1 MYIQTITYCKPI
13 MKAFI
18 VYPTYRIINN
28 SAYVYLFGRLE
39 NGESFLTISH
49 FQPYF
54 WIKKSELEKAKKI
67 AEKSGVAFETDKEKA
82 RNFNEEDV
90 VKIIL
95 NLPSDVP
102 KIRELLDAEKIECYE
117 ADVRFVY
124 RFMIDNEIKGVTTIK
139 GDYKKGNFV
148 NRIYENPS
156 FEPVSQTTH
165 SSTAQYEP
173 KLNVLSIDIETN
185 MDSTNKNCTNESSS
199 EIISISLY
207 SENYKKVL
215 IVYGISEEKK
225 KGKLKNA
232 VCFEDEKS
240 MLEYFKEKIQE
251 LDPDIITG
259 WNVIDFDFAVIRER
273 FKEHKIPFVLGRAEW
288 ESSLKIQQDF
298 FKESTADIAGR
309 QVLDGMAMLRSS
321 FIALEDY
328 KLETAAQ
335 SILGRG
341 KLIKGDNRG
350 AEVIKLYKTDPQKV
364 VDYNLE
370 DAKLVYD
377 ILEKKELVRLYI
389 HRSTLT
395 GMQLDRVSASIASL
409 DSMYLRETKKQ
420 GLVCPTS
427 KYGDKG
433 ERIKGG
439 FVRESSPGIYDYII
453 VLDFKSL
460 YPSIIRTF
468 NIDPYSFDAGNSINT
483 SAKKDEKGEKG
494 ERTDKEERGEIVAPN
509 KARFFKKTG
518 ILPSIIQ
525 YLWEM
530 RDKAKKKNDKIT
542 SNAIKISM
550 NCFSDDTQ
558 IMTSNGIKL
567 IKSVKEG
574 ELVYTFNPET
584 ENLELMPI
592 TKLYQYNYNSDLIKI
607 HTKHVDYLV
616 TPNHRF
622 LIHNGQDYLW
632 KEAEEMSKTLI
643 KGWLPCIN
651 KINGKKTDIF
661 DLKEKCKE
669 LGISYNIK
677 QHGLQKDR
685 KHSTIPQV
693 YFMRDWLKFLGW
705 YISEGHIYISTSKFY
720 QGKISWRGITHGIT
734 ITQQNIKYKKEII
747 NLFDKMGFKYSI
759 GKKTITISNE
769 IIAKVLLKEIGHGSH
784 KKRIPSWVFS
794 LDNSLLIN
802 LYEALMKGDGDADG
816 CRYSSVNKLLC
827 EDFIRLLIHI
837 GKKGYIY
844 EENGKYKI
852 YRILITTNRGKTP
865 YLSKYRNFG
874 RENYNRNVYCV
885 KVEPYHTIVAGR
897 NYKFN
902 ICGQSFYGALANP
915 VCRFFNLDM
924 ANAIT
929 SYGRYIVQETAKKVE
944 EMGYTVIYGDTD
956 SIFVESK
963 AKNVDEA
970 DVVGKKIEKSITE
983 YWKEVV
989 KDWYNLPSFLELQY
1003 EKVYRKFIMPKLRGV
1018 DVGAKKRYAGL
1029 LIIKDEKGN
1038 TTEKLEVVGMEFV
1051 RRDWTELAKVFQV
1064 ELLNRIFHN
1073 KEVSDYVITFV
1084 KDLKKGKYDGL
1095 LVYKKELRKGI
1106 DEYTKTTPPHVKAAR
1121 LLDKIDSTII
1131 EYVLTEKGPE
1141 PIQKLKSKIDYEHYA
1156 EKQLKPIADSIL
1168 VFFNQNFDDLISGK
1182 KQKSLFDY

>member
-1 MYIQTITYCKPI
+1 

-28 SAYVYLFGRLE
+28 NAYVYLFGRLE
-39 NGESFLTISH
+39 NGESFLTINH

-82 RNFNEEDV
+82 KNFDDDDV

-139 GDYKKGNFV
+139 GEYKKGNFV
-148 NRIYENPS
+148 NRIYENPR

-185 MDSTNKNCTNESSS
+185 MDSTNKNCTNNVSS

-207 SENYKKVL
+207 TENYKKVL
-215 IVYGISEEKK
+215 IIYNEKK

-232 VCFEDEKS
+232 MCFENEKA
-240 MLEYFKEKIQE
+240 MLEYFKEQIHE
-251 LDPDIITG
+251 IDPDIITG
-259 WNVIDFDFAVIRER
+259 WNVVDFDFSVIRER

-350 AEVIKLYKTDPQKV
+350 TEVMKLYKTDPQKV

-427 KYGDKG
+427 KYGDRG

-439 FVRESSPGIYDYII
+439 FVRESSPGIYDYVI

-468 NIDPYSFDAGNSINT
+468 NIDPFSFDSGAGTDT
-483 SAKKDEKGEKG
+483 STKKG
-494 ERTDKEERGEIVAPN
+494 ERGEIVAPN

-525 YLWEM
+525 YLWDM
-530 RDKAKKKNDKIT
+530 RDKAKKKKDKIT

-550 NCFSDDTQ
+550 N
-558 IMTSNGIKL
+558 
-567 IKSVKEG
+567 
-574 ELVYTFNPET
+574 
-584 ENLELMPI
+584 
-592 TKLYQYNYNSDLIKI
+592 
-607 HTKHVDYLV
+607 
-616 TPNHRF
+616 
-622 LIHNGQDYLW
+622 
-632 KEAEEMSKTLI
+632 
-643 KGWLPCIN
+643 
-651 KINGKKTDIF
+651 
-661 DLKEKCKE
+661 
-669 LGISYNIK
+669 
-677 QHGLQKDR
+677 
-685 KHSTIPQV
+685 
-693 YFMRDWLKFLGW
+693 
-705 YISEGHIYISTSKFY
+705 
-720 QGKISWRGITHGIT
+720 
-734 ITQQNIKYKKEII
+734 
-747 NLFDKMGFKYSI
+747 
-759 GKKTITISNE
+759 
-769 IIAKVLLKEIGHGSH
+769 
-784 KKRIPSWVFS
+784 
-794 LDNSLLIN
+794 
-802 LYEALMKGDGDADG
+802 
-816 CRYSSVNKLLC
+816 
-827 EDFIRLLIHI
+827 
-837 GKKGYIY
+837 
-844 EENGKYKI
+844 
-852 YRILITTNRGKTP
+852 
-865 YLSKYRNFG
+865 
-874 RENYNRNVYCV
+874 
-885 KVEPYHTIVAGR
+885 
-897 NYKFN
+897 
-902 ICGQSFYGALANP
+902 SFYGSLANP
-915 VCRFFNLDM
+915 FCRFFNLDI

-956 SIFVESK
+956 SIFVLSK
-963 AKNVDEA
+963 AKTLEDA
-970 DVVGKKIEKSITE
+970 DKTGKKIQDDITE
-983 YWKEVV
+983 FWAKTVKE
-989 KDWYNLPSFLELQY
+989 WYKMPSFLELQY

-1073 KEVSDYVITFV
+1073 KEVTDYVINFV
-1084 KDLKKGKYDGL
+1084 KDLKKGKYDEL

-1182 KQKSLFDY
+1182 KQTSLFDY

>member
-1 MYIQTITYCKPI
+1 

-28 SAYVYLFGRLE
+28 TAYVYLFGRLE
-39 NGESFLTISH
+39 NGESFLTINH

-54 WIKKSELEKAKKI
+54 WIKKSELDKAKKT
-67 AEKSGVAFETDKEKA
+67 ADKSNIPFETDKTGREKIK
-82 RNFNEEDV
+82 NFDDEEV

-102 KIRELLDAEKIECYE
+102 KLREQLDAEKIECYE

-139 GDYKKGNFV
+139 GEYKKGNFV
-148 NRIYENPS
+148 NRIYENPY
-156 FEPVSQTTH
+156 FEPVSQTIK
-165 SSTAQYEP
+165 YEP
-173 KLNVLSIDIETN
+173 NLNVLSIDIETSEN
-185 MDSTNKNCTNESSS
+185 AINKNCTNKTGTNKTENNKNESNKHEDNETSP

-207 SENYKKVL
+207 TENYKKVL
-215 IVYGISEEKK
+215 ITYDETK

-232 VCFEDEKS
+232 MCFDNEKA

-273 FKEHKIPFVLGRAEW
+273 FRVHNLPFVLGRAEW
-288 ESSLKIQQDF
+288 ESSLKIQHDF

-309 QVLDGMAMLRSS
+309 QVLDGMAMMRSS

-350 AEVIKLYKTDPQKV
+350 AEVMKLYKTEPQKV

-427 KYGDKG
+427 KYGERG

-439 FVRESSPGIYDYII
+439 FVRESSPGIYDYVI

-468 NIDPYSFDAGNSINT
+468 NIDPYSFDSGTDTIT
-483 SAKKDEKGEKG
+483 KKGEKG
-494 ERTDKEERGEIVAPN
+494 EIIAPN

-525 YLWEM
+525 YLWDM
-530 RDKAKKKNDKIT
+530 RDKAKKKKDKIT

-558 IMTSNGIKL
+558 ILTSNGIKL
-567 IKSVKEG
+567 IKSVKKG

-584 ENLELMPI
+584 ENLELMPV
-592 TKLYQYNYNSDLIKI
+592 TKLYKYNYNSYLIKL

-622 LIHNGQDYLW
+622 LIHNEYGYLW
-632 KEAEEMSKTLI
+632 KEAEEMSRTLI
-643 KGWLPCIN
+643 KGWLPSIN
-651 KINGKKTDIF
+651 KIEGQKTDIF

-669 LGISYNIK
+669 LGISYKIK

-685 KHSTIPQV
+685 KHSTISQV
-693 YFMRDWLKFLGW
+693 YFMSDWLQFLGW
-705 YISEGHIYISTSKFY
+705 YISEGHIYISTPRFY
-720 QGKISWRGITHGIT
+720 QGKVSWRGITHAIT
-734 ITQQNIKYKKEII
+734 ITQQNVKYRKEII
-747 NLFDKMGFKYSI
+747 NLFDRMGFKYSI
-759 GKKTITISNE
+759 GKKTVTISNE

-784 KKRIPSWVFS
+784 KKRIPQWVFS
-794 LDNSLLIN
+794 LDHSLLIHLHN
-802 LYEALMKGDGDADG
+802 TLMKGGCDADG
-816 CRYSSVNKLLC
+816 RRYSSVNKLLC

-837 GKKGYIY
+837 GKKGYIF
-844 EENGKYKI
+844 EEKGKSKI
-852 YRILITTNRGKTP
+852 YRTLITTNRGKAP
-865 YLSKYRNFG
+865 YLSKYRIFG
-874 RENYNRNVYCV
+874 REKYNRNVYCV
-885 KVEPYHTIVAGR
+885 EVEPYHTIVAGR
-897 NYKFN
+897 NYRFN
-902 ICGQSFYGALANP
+902 VCGQSFYGALANP
-915 VCRFFNLDM
+915 FCRFFNLDI

-956 SIFVESK
+956 SIFVLTKTKSLE
-963 AKNVDEA
+963 DA
-970 DVVGKKIEKSITE
+970 DKTGKKIQDEITE
-983 YWKEVV
+983 FWAKTVKE
-989 KDWYNLPSFLELQY
+989 WYKMPSFLELQY

-1029 LIIKDEKGN
+1029 IIKKDEHGKI
-1038 TTEKLEVVGMEFV
+1038 TEKLDFVGMEFV

-1064 ELLNRIFHN
+1064 ELLNRIFNN
-1073 KEVSDYVITFV
+1073 KEVSEYVINFV
-1084 KDLKKGKYDGL
+1084 KDLKKGKYDEL
-1095 LVYKKELRKGI
+1095 LVYKKELRKGV

-1141 PIQKLKSKIDYEHYA
+1141 PIQKLKSKIDYEHYT

-1182 KQKSLFDY
+1182 KQTSLFDY

>member
-1 MYIQTITYCKPI
+1 

-28 SAYVYLFGRLE
+28 TAYIYLFGRLE
-39 NGESFLTISH
+39 NGESFLTINH

-54 WIKKSELEKAKKI
+54 WIKKSEFEKAKKAADKFNI
-67 AEKSGVAFETDKEKA
+67 PFETDKTGREKDKTGGEKIK
-82 RNFNEEDV
+82 NFDDEEV

-102 KIRELLDAEKIECYE
+102 KLREQLDAEKIECYE

-148 NRIYENPS
+148 NRIYENPC
-156 FEPVSQTTH
+156 FEPVSQ
-165 SSTAQYEP
+165 SSASHAAQYEP
-173 KLNVLSIDIETN
+173 QLKVLSIDIETN
-185 MDSTNKNCTNESSS
+185 ENCINKNSTNQNEHNKNEKESNKKENNLTSP

-207 SENYKKVL
+207 TDNYKKVF
-215 IVYGISEEKK
+215 IVLDDKKVKFHNVKLHNAMCFDNEK
-225 KGKLKNA
+225 A
-232 VCFEDEKS
+232 
-240 MLEYFKEKIQE
+240 MLEYFKEQIQE

-259 WNVIDFDFAVIRER
+259 WNVVDFDFAVIRER
-273 FKEHKIPFVLGRAEW
+273 FKVHKIPFVLGRAEW

-309 QVLDGMAMLRSS
+309 QVLDGMAMMRSS

-350 AEVIKLYKTDPQKV
+350 AEVMKLYKTEPQKV

-377 ILEKKELVRLYI
+377 ILEKKELVKLYI

-409 DSMYLRETKKQ
+409 DSMYLRETKKR
-420 GLVCPTS
+420 GIVCPTS

-468 NIDPYSFDAGNSINT
+468 NIDPYSFDSGTDT
-483 SAKKDEKGEKG
+483 STKKGEK
-494 ERTDKEERGEIVAPN
+494 GEIVAPN

-530 RDKAKKKNDKIT
+530 RDKAKKKKDKIT
-542 SNAIKISM
+542 SNAIKITM
-550 NCFSDDTQ
+550 
-558 IMTSNGIKL
+558 
-567 IKSVKEG
+567 
-574 ELVYTFNPET
+574 
-584 ENLELMPI
+584 
-592 TKLYQYNYNSDLIKI
+592 
-607 HTKHVDYLV
+607 
-616 TPNHRF
+616 
-622 LIHNGQDYLW
+622 
-632 KEAEEMSKTLI
+632 
-643 KGWLPCIN
+643 
-651 KINGKKTDIF
+651 
-661 DLKEKCKE
+661 
-669 LGISYNIK
+669 
-677 QHGLQKDR
+677 
-685 KHSTIPQV
+685 
-693 YFMRDWLKFLGW
+693 
-705 YISEGHIYISTSKFY
+705 
-720 QGKISWRGITHGIT
+720 
-734 ITQQNIKYKKEII
+734 
-747 NLFDKMGFKYSI
+747 
-759 GKKTITISNE
+759 
-769 IIAKVLLKEIGHGSH
+769 
-784 KKRIPSWVFS
+784 
-794 LDNSLLIN
+794 NSL
-802 LYEALMKGDGDADG
+802 
-816 CRYSSVNKLLC
+816 
-827 EDFIRLLIHI
+827 
-837 GKKGYIY
+837 
-844 EENGKYKI
+844 
-852 YRILITTNRGKTP
+852 
-865 YLSKYRNFG
+865 
-874 RENYNRNVYCV
+874 
-885 KVEPYHTIVAGR
+885 
-897 NYKFN
+897 
-902 ICGQSFYGALANP
+902 YGSLANP

-956 SIFVESK
+956 SIFVLSK
-963 AKNVDEA
+963 AKSLEDA
-970 DVVGKKIEKSITE
+970 DKTGKKIQDEITE
-983 YWKEVV
+983 FWAKTVKE
-989 KDWYNLPSFLELQY
+989 WYKMPSYLELQY

-1029 LIIKDEKGN
+1029 LVVRDESTEQKGKI
-1038 TTEKLEVVGMEFV
+1038 TEKLDFVGMEFV

-1064 ELLNRIFHN
+1064 ELLNRIFNN
-1073 KEVSDYVITFV
+1073 KEVSEYVINFV
-1084 KDLKKGKYDGL
+1084 KDLKKGKYDKL
-1095 LVYKKELRKGI
+1095 LVYKKELRKGVN
-1106 DEYTKTTPPHVKAAR
+1106 EYTKTTPPHVKAAR

-1141 PIQKLKSKIDYEHYA
+1141 PIQNLKSKIDYEHYT

-1182 KQKSLFDY
+1182 KQTSLFDY